1 MTVSVVLDAAGR
13 RRSPATMP
21 GYHAGRPPR
30 NKGRLYP
37 ADPPTV
43 EEVVA
48 VMREASDDR
57 HGERLRA
64 LIVVLWRG
72 GLRVAEALSL
82 GERDLDPRRGS
93 LLVRNGKGGRRRE
106 IGMDA
111 WGWEQLRPWLAA
123 RLELPVGPL
132 FCVIDGPTRGRPWSS
147 ANARR
152 VPPARDPS
160 GHPPPLRAAPAPP
173 RPRRR
178 ARPRGRAAERD
189 PAPTRSRQP
198 RHHQHLPAG
207 HRYGRD
213 HRHRPR
219 QARTDDVRHRRTA
232 TLNDPKQLQ
241 RERRNRSRCRSI
253 GHRFRGTM
261 RASLALA
268 GTFRSRL
275 LLVQGECSDSAVG
288 ALAAS
293 GKRASS
299 GRPPEASCI
308 RARLIDASALA
319 ASGMRASFSP
329 AGGVVA
335 FAR

>member
-1 MTVSVVLDAAGR
+1 MTVSPVLDAAGR

-43 EEVVA
+43 EEIVA

-57 HGERLRA
+57 HGDRLRA

-72 GLRVAEALSL
+72 GLRVAEALAL

-93 LLVRNGKGGRRRE
+93 LLVRSGKGGRRRE

-111 WGWEQLRPWLAA
+111 WGWEQLHPWLAA

-147 ANARR
+147 ANARVESAGSR
-152 VPPARDPS
+152 PS

-178 ARPRGRAAERD
+178 ARPRRRPAERD
-189 PAPTRSRQP
+189 PAPTRPRQP
-198 RHHQHLPAG
+198 RHH
-207 HRYGRD
+207 
-213 HRHRPR
+213 
-219 QARTDDVRHRRTA
+219 
-232 TLNDPKQLQ
+232 
-241 RERRNRSRCRSI
+241 
-253 GHRFRGTM
+253 
-261 RASLALA
+261 
-268 GTFRSRL
+268 
-275 LLVQGECSDSAVG
+275 
-288 ALAAS
+288 
-293 GKRASS
+293 
-299 GRPPEASCI
+299 
-308 RARLIDASALA
+308 
-319 ASGMRASFSP
+319 
-329 AGGVVA
+329 
-335 FAR
+335 